1 MALDLE
7 RMRAK
12 LNSITGKDRAK
23 NDFWRPEDGENNIRI
38 VPTPD
43 GDPFKEFHFH
53 YNVGQG
59 GFLCPKRNF
68 GDDCPVCNFANK
80 LWNDGTEES
89 KKQAKDL
96 FAKQR
101 FFSPVLVRGQE
112 SESVKVW
119 GFGKMAYEKLLTIV
133 LDPDYGDITDPSE
146 GRDVKVSCNKPPGR
160 MWAMTEVRPRGKGTP
175 LSSDTN
181 QAADWVRNIPDLD
194 EMFTLKTYAELE
206 KIVNDWLNGDTEES
220 SSEGTFRGGNSKPT
234 ETTTSNQSDTTK
246 YKSLDDAFADLE
258 DL

>member
-12 LNSITGKDRAK
+12 LNSVTGKDRGK
-23 NDFWRPEDGENNIRI
+23 KDFWRPDEGENNIRI
-38 VPTPD
+38 VPTAD

-53 YNVGQG
+53 YNLGTG

-89 KKQAKDL
+89 RKQAKDL

-112 SESVKVW
+112 EEGVKVW

-133 LDPDYGDITDPSE
+133 LDPDYGDITDPDD
-146 GRDVKVSCNKPPGR
+146 GNDLKIMYGKPPGASFPR
-160 MWAMTEVRPRGKGTP
+160 TDIRARPRKTALCDDAVGGDERCAE
-175 LSSDTN
+175 LLE
-181 QAADWVRNIPDLD
+181 AIPDFDSLF
-194 EMFTLKTYAELE
+194 ERKS
-206 KIVNDWLNGDTEES
+206 TEEAGTLLEQHLVSETSS
-220 SSEGTFRGGNSKPT
+220 SSEVEKFGNTK
-234 ETTTSNQSDTTK
+234 SD
-246 YKSLDDAFADLE
+246 SDSDLVENAFNDL
-258 DL
+258 LNS